1 MEPLSGGASVIA
13 FVSLAVQLA
22 DSIKKLSDFWS
33 SIQEAPQEISA
44 LVSDLRLISAVL
56 QEIRNDVR
64 DSAPDSTSMQALRGC
79 ESLVGGLNALVDDLA
94 PGFTSESRRVRKWTA
109 LKAFRRSEKIRKFH
123 GDLANMKSTLNLI
136 QTRLL
141 GVQTYVCRF

>member
-1 MEPLSGGASVIA
+1 
-13 FVSLAVQLA
+13 
-22 DSIKKLSDFWS
+22 
-33 SIQEAPQEISA
+33 
-44 LVSDLRLISAVL
+44 
-56 QEIRNDVR
+56 
-64 DSAPDSTSMQALRGC
+64 MQALRGC